1 MAIDFNNNTT
11 TSPFQLAQ
19 GSFVSPEVAKAQ
31 GLTVQPNQ
39 YLMAPSAA
47 IAAEFEQPPPG
58 VIRERGTLANLQG
71 QASIKSALDQT
82 TAEVAKGYDAAG
94 NLLSGAQSASNLAA
108 KNFLATNTDV
118 NALNSFVKAGTDATS
133 RLAAIQGLSGAEAQT
148 AALSALRE
156 SPAFQF
162 KLSQGQ
168 GALERAAS
176 AKGLLNSGA
185 FAKELTEYAQGL
197 ASSTINEQVSQLG
210 DLAQTGLSAAGTKA
224 GIATS
229 VESQRAS
236 TDTALAQAQ
245 AQAQTNQAELLAST
259 RQGFSAQLS
268 TLQSQLSAQQQQLA
282 ISRAE
287 LATNQANVITQQ
299 ATQANAVKDA
309 AKNSPAAIAMLQQ
322 LRDAQAIANRGGA
335 GFAQASTQVNTLRKQ
350 LLGMGLTQSDLR
362 GF

>member
-1 MAIDFNNNTT
+1 MAINFDNNTAT
-11 TSPFQLAQ
+11 GTFALGQ

-31 GLTVQPNQ
+31 GLSVQPGQ
-39 YLMAPSAA
+39 YLMAPSASV
-47 IAAEFEQPPPG
+47 AAEFEQPPPG

-71 QASIKSALDQT
+71 QASIKAALDQT
-82 TAEVAKGYDAAG
+82 TSEVAKGYDAAG
-94 NLLSGAQSASNLAA
+94 NLLSGAQSASNAA
-108 KNFLATNTDV
+108 AQNFLNTNTDV
-118 NALNSFVKAGTDATS
+118 NALNPFVKAGQDATG
-133 RLAAIQGLSGAEAQT
+133 RLSAIQGLSGKEAQD
-148 AALSALRE
+148 AAMAALRE

-185 FAKELTEYAQGL
+185 FAKELTDYAQGL
-197 ASSTINEQVSQLG
+197 ASSTINEQVAQLG
-210 DLAQTGLSAAGTKA
+210 DLAQTGLSAAGSKA
-224 GIATS
+224 SIATS
-229 VESQRAS
+229 VEAQRAS

-268 TLQSQLSAQQQQLA
+268 TLQSQLSAQQNQLA

-287 LATNQANVITQQ
+287 LATNQSNFVTQQ
-299 ATQANAVKDA
+299 AAQATASKDA
-309 AKNSPAAIAMLQQ
+309 IKNSPAAIDLLRQ
-322 LRDAQAIANRGGA
+322 LSNAQAAVNRGGPS
-335 GFAQASTQVNTLRKQ
+335 FATSSQQVDVLRKQ
-350 LLGMGLTQSDLR
+350 LLKMGLTQADLR